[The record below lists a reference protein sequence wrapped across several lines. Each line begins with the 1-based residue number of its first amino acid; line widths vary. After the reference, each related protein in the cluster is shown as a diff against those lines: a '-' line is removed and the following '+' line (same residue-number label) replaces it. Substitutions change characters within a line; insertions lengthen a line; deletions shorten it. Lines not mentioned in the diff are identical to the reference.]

1 MSATNRPTRLTEK
14 LAVAWAPATWND
26 VTVLVAVSSGA
37 DSVALA
43 RALHQTRI
51 KGEGRLILAHFNHRL
66 RGAESD
72 GDQAFVED
80 LGRELGIRVVVGA
93 REEDGEKRRGGDQGT
108 ASEESLRELRY
119 AFLAQSADTC
129 GARYVATAHTR
140 DDQVETVLLN
150 VLRGTGLGGL
160 AGMPRTRQLTAAAT
174 LIRPLLDVSRDE
186 VIAYLGSLGQS
197 FREDATNGLTTYS
210 RNRIR
215 HELLPLLE
223 REYNPNVR
231 NALLRLSQLAGE
243 ADEETDR
250 SAAALASQVI
260 RPLPDGLEVPSEPL
274 RKLSDFLARSL
285 LRSAWRWQGWPEQQ
299 MGLDQW
305 NELLS
310 IARLIGGPSE
320 IWIRHRTFPGGIR
333 AETKCGVLRLT
344 RS

>member
-1 MSATNRPTRLTEK
+1 MSATNRPTSLTEK
-14 LAVAWAPATWND
+14 LAVAWAPAVWND
-26 VTVLVAVSSGA
+26 VTVLAAVSGGA

-43 RALHQTRI
+43 RALHQRRI
-51 KGEGRLILAHFNHRL
+51 RGEGRLILAHLNHRL

-80 LGRELGIRVVVGA
+80 LGRELGLEVVVGA
-93 REEDGEKRRGGDQGT
+93 RDGVGEKGRGGDESA

-119 AFLAQSADTC
+119 AFLAQSADKC

-160 AGMPRTRQLTAAAT
+160 AGMPRTRPLTAAAT
-174 LIRPLLDVSRDE
+174 LMRPLLDVSRDE
-186 VIAYLGSLGQS
+186 VLAYLDSLGQT
-197 FREDATNGLTTYS
+197 FREDVTNRLTNYS

-223 REYNPNVR
+223 REYNSNVR
-231 NALLRLSQLAGE
+231 DALLRLSHLAGE
-243 ADEETDR
+243 ADEEIDR
-250 SAAALASQVI
+250 SAAGLASQVI
-260 RPLPDGLEVPSEPL
+260 RPLPGGLEVPTEPL
-274 RKLSDFLARSL
+274 GRLSDFMARSL

-305 NELLS
+305 NELLL
-310 IARLIGGPSE
+310 IARSIGGPSE

-333 AETKCGVLRLT
+333 AETKGGVLRLT

>member
-1 MSATNRPTRLTEK
+1 MSATNRLTHLTEK
-14 LAVAWAPATWND
+14 LAVAWAPEMWND
-26 VTVLVAVSSGA
+26 VTVLVAVSGGA
-37 DSVALA
+37 DSVALV
-43 RALHQTRI
+43 RALHQLRI
-51 KGEGRLILAHFNHRL
+51 KGDGRLMLAHFNHRL

-72 GDQAFVED
+72 EDQAFVED
-80 LGRELGIRVVVGA
+80 LGQELGLEVMLGA
-93 REEDGEKRRGGDQGT
+93 REGAGERRRGGDEST

-119 AFLAQSADTC
+119 AFLAQAADKS
-129 GARYVATAHTR
+129 GARYAATAHTR

-160 AGMPRTRQLTAAAT
+160 AGMPSTRLLTAAAT

-186 VIAYLGSLGQS
+186 VLAYLDSLGQT
-197 FREDATNGLTTYS
+197 FREDSTNKLTNYS

-223 REYNPNVR
+223 REYNPNIR
-231 NALLRLSQLAGE
+231 DALLRLSHLAGE
-243 ADEETDR
+243 ADEEIDR
-250 SAAALASQVI
+250 SAAGLASQII

-274 RKLSDFLARSL
+274 RKLSDFMARSL

-305 NELLS
+305 NELLL
-310 IARLIGGPSE
+310 IARSIGGPSE

-333 AETKCGVLRLT
+333 AETKSGVLRLT
-344 RS
+344 RH

>member
-1 MSATNRPTRLTEK
+1 MSATIRPTRLTEK
-14 LAVAWAPATWND
+14 LAVAWAPEMWND
-26 VTVLVAVSSGA
+26 VTVLVAVSGGA
-37 DSVALA
+37 DSVALV
-43 RALHQTRI
+43 RALHQLRI
-51 KGEGRLILAHFNHRL
+51 KGDGWLVLAHFNHRL

-72 GDQAFVED
+72 EDQALVED
-80 LGRELGIRVVVGA
+80 LGRELGFEVMVGA
-93 REEDGEKRRGGDQGT
+93 REGAEERRTGGDESA

-119 AFLAQSADTC
+119 AFLARSADKC

-160 AGMPRTRQLTAAAT
+160 AGMPRTRLLTAAAT
-174 LIRPLLDVSRDE
+174 LIRPLLDVTRDE
-186 VIAYLGSLGQS
+186 VLAYLGSLGQS
-197 FREDATNGLTTYS
+197 FREDATNRQTNYS

-223 REYNPNVR
+223 REFNPHVR
-231 NALLRLSQLAGE
+231 DALLRLSKLAGE
-243 ADEETDR
+243 ADEEIDR

-260 RPLPDGLEVPSEPL
+260 RPLPDGLELPSEPL
-274 RKLSDFLARSL
+274 RRLSDFMARSL

-305 NELLS
+305 NELLL
-310 IARLIGGPSE
+310 IARSIGGPGE

-333 AETKCGVLRLT
+333 AETNSGVLRLT